1 MAAGRAWRR
10 CRFSPL
16 ALRPAVSGGLPL
28 HLFSRGSP
36 RRDISAPSALLHKAE
51 DPVPDLPDTERFFG
65 PLAAPAAPRAAGKT
79 TSQFLSTMSVYHR
92 PVTKPVT
99 NPPFS
104 FKICLSVLIKISSIF
119 VHLLHFV
126 LENMKTA
133 VFRRFSTFYLLN
145 SQRQVKQV
153 PPGPTPSMR

>member
-28 HLFSRGSP
+28 HLFLRGSP
-36 RRDISAPSALLHKAE
+36 RWVYKVPSALHSKAG

-99 NPPFS
+99 NPHFS
-104 FKICLSVLIKISSIF
+104 FKICLLNLIKIFSIF
-119 VHLLHFV
+119 VRFLRFV
-126 LENMKTA
+126 PKNRKTA
-133 VFRRFSTFYLLN
+133 VFRRFSILCFQN
-145 SQRQVKQV
+145 SQRLVKQV